1 MEFNIRL
8 INPNKRPIYCKS
20 RPIPQSI
27 KEMVRIALF
36 EQLEAGLIRNSNS
49 KWASPLHIVIKT
61 DGSIRITV
69 YYKLLNNVIES
80 DPYLMPSTK
89 DLYNELRDSI
99 WFSKFDFYKAYNQ
112 IPVAIKN
119 GPIVC

>member
-1 MEFNIRL
+1 MSEENRVRSTIQAKLEECAAGKVTDIDIERNRHTEFNIRL
-8 INPNKRPIYCKS
+8 INPNQRPLYCKS

-36 EQLEAGLIRNSNS
+36 EQLEAGLIRNSTS

-69 YYKLLNNVIES
+69 DY
-80 DPYLMPSTK
+80 
-89 DLYNELRDSI
+89 
-99 WFSKFDFYKAYNQ
+99 
-112 IPVAIKN
+112 
-119 GPIVC
+119 

>member
-1 MEFNIRL
+1 
-8 INPNKRPIYCKS
+8 
-20 RPIPQSI
+20 
-27 KEMVRIALF
+27 MVRIALF

-112 IPVAIKN
+112 IPVAIKRIELTVFICEW
-119 GPIVC
+119 GLFECPSMPQGIKTAAAWF